1 MIRPKI
7 ECKVIAIHLGCKS
20 KYCITILYRKLRN
33 TTVILKAII
42 YNFDGNNNQV
52 VSYKRVKK

>member
-7 ECKVIAIHLGCKS
+7 ECKVIEIHLGCKF
-20 KYCITILYRKLRN
+20 KFYITILYRKLRN
-33 TTVILKAII
+33 KTVILKAII
-42 YNFDGNNNQV
+42 YNFVGNNNQV